1 MSGALQLTDAG
12 DLVIGP
18 TATAEELATALEVQ
32 QRFAVLAEAAA
43 HSRGVVSEVLLT
55 ADIHAHV
62 LPALV
67 VLGAWVRLAGP
78 SGEREVPMEY
88 LHAGPAC
95 AQPQPD
101 ERVASMWVPAMP
113 RRSGGAFV
121 AAGSVGVA
129 AVLVFAEDYV
139 RLNQVRLSLTG
150 HIRGQSRARAAEAA
164 LEGYLPDPQHIDAA
178 AQAVGAD
185 VLPEAV
191 PALPEIRRCLRQA
204 VRRAAERAQLWGE
217 AS

>member
-1 MSGALQLTDAG
+1 MSKPFQLTDAG
-12 DLVIGP
+12 DLVIDRA
-18 TATAEELATALEVQ
+18 ATAEELAAAPEVR

-43 HSRGVVSEVLLT
+43 RSSGAIGEAVLAADAHS
-55 ADIHAHV
+55 HV

-88 LHAGPAC
+88 LHAGPSC
-95 AQPQPD
+95 AQPQPG
-101 ERVASMWVPAMP
+101 ETLASVRVPAMP
-113 RRSGGAFV
+113 RHSGSAFV
-121 AAGSVGVA
+121 AADSAGVA
-129 AVLVFAEDYV
+129 AVLVFAEDGS
-139 RLNQVRLSLTG
+139 RLVQVRLSLTG

-164 LEGYLPDPQHIDAA
+164 LEGSLPDPQHIDAA

-191 PALPEIRRCLRQA
+191 PALPEIQRCLRQA
-204 VRRAAERAQLWGE
+204 VTRAAERARLC
-217 AS
+217 